1 MMCYIQGL
9 IQKEKVD
16 FDGEKGAQIT
26 ILAKKIVTQGW
37 SAIMIM
43 KYKQAIHSVC
53 FFIFLLLCLYYVTD
67 LIKKL
72 ESHLLVTFIF
82 DKN

>member
-9 IQKEKVD
+9 IQKEKVG
-16 FDGEKGAQIT
+16 FDGEKGAQIS
-26 ILAKKIVTQGW
+26 ILPKKIVTQGW

-43 KYKQAIHSVC
+43 KYKAIHSIC

-72 ESHLLVTFIF
+72 ESCLLVTFIF

>member
-1 MMCYIQGL
+1 
-9 IQKEKVD
+9 
-16 FDGEKGAQIT
+16 
-26 ILAKKIVTQGW
+26 
-37 SAIMIM
+37 MIM

-72 ESHLLVTFIF
+72 ESRLLVTFIF